1 MKLGLQINQDQNA
14 VPSLSRLHLS
24 SLLSSKTSEVLASLQ
39 NIITV
44 EDGEEYIKDDNDTF
58 HIERPSSWS
67 SGTVV
72 GSSSQDEGEKIG
84 DPDANEDRILN
95 YSTIVKHIV
104 VHNEE
109 HPFNKQTPYF
119 NHHAFYANLDHYQS
133 QSSERD
139 GGFGE
144 HLLYGE
150 VVTSTNTILEKY
162 DSLLCYFI
170 LFSIPSNLFRN
181 TQLLRHLPSGF
192 TATATIQVAGRGRGS
207 NVWVSPAGSL
217 IFSTVIRH
225 PVSLLTHAPV
235 IFLQYLAALAIVE
248 GVKSYD
254 VGFANIP
261 VKLKWPNDICKSYFS
276 STHQPY
282 S

>member
-1 MKLGLQINQDQNA
+1 MEG
-14 VPSLSRLHLS
+14 
-24 SLLSSKTSEVLASLQ
+24 
-39 NIITV
+39 
-44 EDGEEYIKDDNDTF
+44 GEEYIKDDNDTF
-58 HIERPSSWS
+58 LIERPSSWS
-67 SGTVV
+67 SGSAV
-72 GSSSQDEGEKIG
+72 GSPSQDEDVENG

-95 YSTIVKHIV
+95 YSTILKRVV
-104 VHNEE
+104 VHDKAY
-109 HPFNKQTPYF
+109 PLNKQTPYF
-119 NHHAFYANLDHYQS
+119 NHHAFYANLDYYQS

-162 DSLLCYFI
+162 DNLLFNV
-170 LFSIPSNLFRN
+170 LSASFLNQSRN

-217 IFSTVIRH
+217 IFSTIVRH

-254 VGFANIP
+254 IGFAKIP
-261 VKLKWPNDICKSYFS
+261 VKLKWPNDICNIHFS
-276 STHQPY
+276 STRQTCCWNPQY
-282 S
+282 